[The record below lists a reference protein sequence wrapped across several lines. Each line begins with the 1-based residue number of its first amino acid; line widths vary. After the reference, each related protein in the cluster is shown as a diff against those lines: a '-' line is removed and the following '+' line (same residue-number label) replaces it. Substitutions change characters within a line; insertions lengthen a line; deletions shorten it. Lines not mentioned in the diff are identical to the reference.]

1 VARDPRRRVGP
12 IAITIAWL
20 AFLAGCQ
27 QYANSTPATVLESD
41 DVANYERIFREALPR
56 DVDVVH
62 SAVVTYGFRI
72 GVVTTDDWAFEVV
85 APRSWVERQ
94 RAKWRL
100 GPAGSAMAAVEAR
113 QADPVRRW
121 YAPKPL
127 SAYDAFVVQA
137 TSVPYVHL
145 LVERS
150 PLPDGR
156 VRAFMSKH

>member
-1 VARDPRRRVGP
+1 VARERRLGVGL
-12 IAITIAWL
+12 IAIALL
-20 AFLAGCQ
+20 AVLAGCQ

-41 DVANYERIFREALPR
+41 DAANYERIFREAVPR

-62 SAVVTYGFRI
+62 SVVVTYAFRI
-72 GVVTTDDWAFEVV
+72 GVVTTDDWAFEVL

-94 RAKWRL
+94 GAKWRL
-100 GPAGSAMAAVEAR
+100 GPAASALGAVEAR
-113 QADPVRRW
+113 QADPVRPW

-127 SAYDAFVVQA
+127 PAYEAFVVQA
-137 TSVPYVHL
+137 TSLPYVHL

-156 VRAFMSKH
+156 VRVFMSKH